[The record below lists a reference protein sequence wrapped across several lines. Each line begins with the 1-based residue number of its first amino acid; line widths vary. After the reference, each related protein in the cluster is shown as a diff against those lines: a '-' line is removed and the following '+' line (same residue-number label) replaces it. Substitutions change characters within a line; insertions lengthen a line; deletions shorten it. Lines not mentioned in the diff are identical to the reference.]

1 MIRHSYQNASHKGV
15 DMNETIKRRSI
26 KLKPVIG
33 IISLCQ
39 HLSSSSC
46 KAFATATSSEMV
58 EKASI
63 YEDHMNQCI

>member
-1 MIRHSYQNASHKGV
+1 M
-15 DMNETIKRRSI
+15 ETIYWYHI
-26 KLKPVIG
+26 
-33 IISLCQ
+33 LCQ